1 MKQFKYL
8 RAASRGG
15 IFLGFLTICSTAGA
29 QVTFNS
35 IPSRIVGQ
43 PFLQQQGTI
52 TSVAPNLVEGRE
64 LYNPEAV
71 AIDSSST
78 PAILYVADTNN
89 NRVLAWK
96 NAAGFIKG
104 DPADKVIGQRDLFST
119 SAQGPGTTLS
129 TGLTLPL
136 ALAVDKSGN
145 LYVSD
150 TGNNRIIRYPSPL
163 KQTGELLA
171 VDLIIGQASLA
182 GRSANEGQATPSAKS
197 LFYSNNT
204 SPFRTG
210 LAFDSQGNLWTSDPG
225 NNRVLRYPVASLTA
239 GNNEPAADLVLG
251 QSDFATNT
259 LPQNPARNQKTFL
272 VSPSGIAFDPQG
284 RLFVADGA
292 YRVVVYTPPYT
303 SGQAAARIM
312 GVILPTSAQ
321 PNPPA
326 LNESTLGNA
335 QQQAPPEGIFF
346 VGNNPFVL
354 DRGNAR
360 ILKYDPFDQWPAEAT
375 QFSPKAIAVIGQPDF
390 VSNKSNQGQP
400 EPSGSTLSGPVGA
413 RSATETN
420 GAIGAVFF
428 GNELYIADAG
438 NNRILVVPQI
448 SGGTFGP
455 ATRLLG
461 QFDFR
466 FNAPNLIEG
475 REFFFQGA
483 GAGVAIDPNSN
494 PPHLYVSDPG
504 NNRILGFSDYRKV
517 APGAKADLVLGQ
529 ADFFS
534 AVVNYPKNDANI
546 QSDQGLALPEGIA
559 VDKAGNLWVAD
570 AANGRVLR
578 FPKPFDQPAGG
589 VPRANLVLGQA
600 NYFQNIPDASAAT
613 MGQPYGIAFTAD
625 GSVLV
630 SDVLFN
636 RVLLFR
642 KPAGGDFTNGQAA
655 SNVIGQPGFG
665 PPTATSLN
673 KPHMIAVDS
682 DDRLFV
688 ADTGNNRIAVYRNVP
703 SAGNDPI
710 VSFSLTGL
718 SSPFGV
724 TVNYDTGEVWVADS
738 GSNHLYRYP
747 RFDTLVSNPMANV
760 TITSFGSLA
769 VALDPFGNP
778 LSAESINRVAF
789 YYPSIDFTNAAGGLP
804 GRYSGNAANYFPRF
818 APGMLAS
825 IFAFNMTHFGL
836 DTGGATSTPLP
847 TTLADVQVSVNGT
860 LAPLLYVSPGQINF
874 QVPSNAPVGSTPVEF
889 QVVKAST
896 GQILA
901 SSLFRIDSVSPGLFT
916 ADSSGSGQL
925 AAVNQDGT
933 VNSALHP
940 AKAGTFISLYGTG
953 LGVLAGAPPDGTP
966 ATGALSTNITPDV
979 FINGTR
985 LEPADINYSGLAP
998 GFIGLWQINAKIPA
1012 TVPTSGTPV
1021 SVVIVFNG
1029 VNSRLDEFGDG
1040 RTTTIR
1046 TTP

>member
-1 MKQFKYL
+1 MKQFKHMK
-8 RAASRGG
+8 AACRGG
-15 IFLGFLTICSTAGA
+15 IYLGFLTICCTAGA

-71 AIDSSST
+71 AIDSSAT

-89 NRVLAWK
+89 SRVLAWK
-96 NAAGFIKG
+96 NAAGFTKG

-119 SAQGPGTTLS
+119 SPQGPGTTLS
-129 TGLTLPL
+129 TGLSLPL
-136 ALAVDKSGN
+136 SVAVDKAGN
-145 LYVSD
+145 LYVAD
-150 TGNNRIIRYPSPL
+150 AGNNRIVRYPSPL
-163 KQTGELLA
+163 KQTGDLLA
-171 VDLIIGQASLA
+171 EDLIIGQAGLS
-182 GRSANEGQATPSAKS
+182 GRTANEGQSTPSAKT
-197 LFYSNNT
+197 LYYATAT

-225 NNRVLRYPVASLTA
+225 NNRVLRYPVASLA
-239 GNNEPAADLVLG
+239 AANNEPAADVVLG
-251 QSDFATNT
+251 QVDFVTGT
-259 LPQNPARNQKTFL
+259 LQASPARNQKTFL
-272 VSPSGIAFDPQG
+272 ANPSGIAFDPQG
-284 RLFVADGA
+284 RLYVADSA
-292 YRVVVYTPPYT
+292 NRVLVYTTPLST
-303 SGQAAARIM
+303 GQPAARII
-312 GVILPTSAQ
+312 GVILPTTAQ
-321 PNPPA
+321 PNPPTI
-326 LNESTLGNA
+326 NENTLGNA
-335 QQQAPPEGIFF
+335 QQGAPPEGVFF
-346 VGNNPFVL
+346 VGNNPFVV
-354 DRGNAR
+354 DSGNAR
-360 ILKYDPFDQWPAEAT
+360 ILKYDPFDQWPAET
-375 QFSPKAIAVIGQPDF
+375 TLFSPKAIAVIGQPDF
-390 VSNKSNQGQP
+390 VSNRSNQGQI

-413 RSATETN
+413 RSGTETN
-420 GAIGAVFF
+420 GAIGALFF
-428 GNELYIADAG
+428 NNELYIADAG
-438 NNRILVVPQI
+438 NNRILVLPQLA
-448 SGGTFGP
+448 GGTFGS

-461 QFDFR
+461 QLDFR

-483 GAGVAIDPNSN
+483 GAGLAIDPNSN

-504 NNRILGFSDYRKV
+504 NNRILGFNDYRKV
-517 APGAKADLVLGQ
+517 KPGATADFVIGQ
-529 ADFFS
+529 ADLFS

-546 QSDQGLALPEGIA
+546 LSDQGLSLPEGLA
-559 VDKAGNLWVAD
+559 VDKSGNLWVAD
-570 AANGRVLR
+570 TANGRVLR
-578 FPKPFDQPAGG
+578 FPTPFAQTTGG

-600 NYFQNIPDASAAT
+600 SYFQKIPDASGST
-613 MGQPYGIAFTAD
+613 MSQPYGIAFTAD
-625 GSVLV
+625 GSLLV
-630 SDVLFN
+630 SDAAFN
-636 RVLLFR
+636 RILFFR

-655 SNVIGQPGFG
+655 TNVIGQPGFG
-665 PPTATSLN
+665 PPTETSLS

-724 TVNYDTGEVWVADS
+724 AVNQDTGEIWVADA
-738 GSNHLYRYP
+738 GSNHLFRYP
-747 RFDTLVSNPMANV
+747 RFDTLVLTPTATV

-778 LSAESINRVAF
+778 VSAESINRVAF
-789 YYPSIDFTNAAGGLP
+789 YFPSIDLTNAAGGLA
-804 GRYSGNAANYFPRF
+804 GRFSGNGANYFQRF

-825 IFAFNMTHFGL
+825 IFAYNMTHFGV

-860 LAPLLYVSPGQINF
+860 LAPLLYVSPSQINF
-874 QVPSNAPVGSTPVEF
+874 QFPSNAPVGSTPAEI
-889 QVVKAST
+889 QVVKTST

-901 SSLFRIDSVSPGLFT
+901 SSLVRIDSVSPGLFT
-916 ADSSGSGQL
+916 ADSSGNGQL
-925 AAVNQDGT
+925 AAVNQDGS
-933 VNSALHP
+933 VNSAVHP

-966 ATGALSTNITPDV
+966 APGALSTDVTPDV

-985 LEPADINYSGLAP
+985 LDPGDINYSGLAP

-1012 TVPTSGTPV
+1012 TVPTSASPV
-1021 SVVIVFNG
+1021 SVVIVFKG
-1029 VNSRLDEFGDG
+1029 INSRLDEFGTQ
-1040 RTTTIR
+1040 RTTFIR